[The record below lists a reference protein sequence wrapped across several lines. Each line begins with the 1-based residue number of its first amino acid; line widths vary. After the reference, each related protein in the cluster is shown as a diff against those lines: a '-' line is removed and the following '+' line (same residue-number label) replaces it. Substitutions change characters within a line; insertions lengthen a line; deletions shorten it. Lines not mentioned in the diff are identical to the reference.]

1 MTKVRGICRAFMM
14 KDFVLAATSVF
25 RGEVVLEEKRG
36 WHKRSEWEDA
46 QVCLNCT
53 RKRCNGEDYCFRDR
67 KKEMKERAK

>member
-1 MTKVRGICRAFMM
+1 M

-36 WHKRSEWEDA
+36 WHKHREWEDA

-67 KKEMKERAK
+67 KKEMKKEAAK